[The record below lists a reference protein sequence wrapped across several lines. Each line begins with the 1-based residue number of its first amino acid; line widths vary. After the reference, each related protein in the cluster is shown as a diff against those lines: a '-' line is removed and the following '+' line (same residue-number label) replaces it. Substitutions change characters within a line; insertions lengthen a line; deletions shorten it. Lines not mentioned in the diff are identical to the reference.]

1 MSKSKRTKQ
10 REAEAHN
17 KAYEESKKPKA
28 KRKLSKTQQRK
39 AAQLLAIGAS
49 MSHMSKDG
57 II

>member
-1 MSKSKRTKQ
+1 MNKVKRQ
-10 REAEAHN
+10 EVEAHN

-28 KRKLSKTQQRK
+28 KRKLSKAQQRK
-39 AAQLLAIGAS
+39 AAQLLTIGAA